1 MTKIEEIT
9 RLNAI
14 TVENTEEETI
24 MKKYDV
30 EIAITNE
37 NGTIEGWDADCFQD
51 AIEAETAA
59 EAIEFARDYLAENGA
74 EGTDIRVAE
83 IKFDEDGDREPA
95 EWIYE

>member
-9 RLNAI
+9 RLN
-14 TVENTEEETI
+14 VENTEEEKN

-59 EAIEFARDYLAENGA
+59 EAIEFARDYLDENGA
-74 EGTDIRVAE
+74 EGIDIRVAE

-95 EWIYE
+95 EWTYE